1 MAMSTHKS
9 AEIGFCAGD
18 GTGCSPELASCG
30 MREKNVRRR
39 QTGEEEEGEEEGSTV
54 NDLRCDLR
62 RATVRAVTVQSKL
75 GIVSPRNYLE
85 PRTARSRAREDQVY
99 FLVLPALDP
108 LLQYVYRLAASRLE
122 Y

>member
-54 NDLRCDLR
+54 NDVVTCDVR
-62 RATVRAVTVQSKL
+62 RWEQ
-75 GIVSPRNYLE
+75 
-85 PRTARSRAREDQVY
+85 
-99 FLVLPALDP
+99 
-108 LLQYVYRLAASRLE
+108 
-122 Y
+122 